1 MRTKSGTLSA
11 AVDRLLD
18 AYPRIYFAC
27 HTRHVRDP
35 QTQRLLSRHQASVL
49 DHLDEVEP
57 TTLMDLARHMGVT
70 PGTMSIAIDR
80 LERKGYVVRLR
91 DTADRRRVHV
101 RLTGAGVRVREA
113 SSVLDRQRVEALLAR
128 MSDADRDAGLRGLA
142 LLAHAAQEQ
151 MHAIAARRDREADTR
166 QERPRLE
173 RGDGVKRAEGE
184 PPSESERGWGPAS
197 TNKGEPA

>member
-80 LERKGYVVRLR
+80 LERKGYVRRTDSAAVRTFTALVSR
-91 DTADRRRVHV
+91 DELIQQ
-101 RLTGAGVRVREA
+101 RL
-113 SSVLDRQRVEALLAR
+113 LDMAKLCGGSLTPLLTHLVRQRRLSER
-128 MSDADRDAGLRGLA
+128 ERRELREL
-142 LLAHAAQEQ
+142 
-151 MHAIAARRDREADTR
+151 IAE
-166 QERPRLE
+166 LE
-173 RGDGVKRAEGE
+173 RGGRPGE
-184 PPSESERGWGPAS
+184 AP
-197 TNKGEPA
+197 